1 MPKYNA
7 TYEGRLPSS
16 ICVRATATA
25 SNPAVVSHNFLFYL
39 KKIEAFILNTY
50 AKI

>member
-16 ICVRATATA
+16 ICVKVTV
-25 SNPAVVSHNFLFYL
+25 SNPATVPHNFLFYL
-39 KKIEAFILNTY
+39 KKIEAFILNKY

>member
-16 ICVRATATA
+16 ICVKATV
-25 SNPAVVSHNFLFYL
+25 SNPVVNNHTILFYL
-39 KKIEAFILNTY
+39 KKIEAYIINKY
-50 AKI
+50 EKI